1 MILPDIDVLNA
12 KLYEAIRDG
21 YIVSR
26 GDGDYAV
33 TELGVARGRVLAQAG
48 GWLDE
53 EFEDTT
59 AAMLSLV
66 AYGNPHYTKDPDE

>member
-1 MILPDIDVLNA
+1 VTLPDVDVLNA

-21 YIVSR
+21 YIVTD
-26 GDGDYAV
+26 GQGDYAV
-33 TELGVARGRVLAQAG
+33 TELGVARGMVLAQAG
-48 GWLDE
+48 GWLDV

-66 AYGNPHYTKDPDE
+66 AYGNPHYTKDEE